1 MPKTL
6 LLLRHAKSSW
16 SDPSLADFERPLN
29 ERGQKAAPRMGAY
42 LRRQAL
48 LPELVLCSAARRAAE
63 TWELAETALTKSEV
77 ASVPAKHLRSLYL
90 APPSRILAALRRLP
104 DEIDRLLVIGHNPG
118 MEHLAARL
126 AGPGSKSKPSRLLE
140 TKFPTAALAELR
152 FEAQTWKQL
161 EPGGGRLV
169 RFVTPKDL

>member
-16 SDPSLADFERPLN
+16 SEPSLSDFERPLN
-29 ERGQKAAPRMGAY
+29 KRGQKAAPCMGAY
-42 LRRQAL
+42 LRKQAL
-48 LPELVLCSAARRAAE
+48 MPELVLCSSARRAAE
-63 TWELAETALTKSEV
+63 TWELAEPALTNSET

-90 APPSRILAALRRLP
+90 APPSRILTALRRLP

-118 MEHLAARL
+118 MEHLALRL
-126 AGPGSKSKPSRLLE
+126 AGPGSKSQARSRLE
-140 TKFPTAALAELR
+140 AKFPTAALAEIH
-152 FEAQTWKQL
+152 FDAQAWKQL

-169 RFVTPKDL
+169 RFVTPRDL